1 MRGCINAQSRYPVL
15 PKTQAGGYHSRR
27 GMIDDLYK
35 KQMDGLWDRLGRHA
49 ARTGLTP
56 NGVTRIAFVLSLAN
70 SALFL
75 WHRRPVLYGL
85 ALAVI
90 EALDN
95 LDGAVARVTKASSRY
110 GAFLDAATDR
120 YKEVASLLAVA
131 AVFDYWIVSFL
142 AVTGSLLVSYN
153 QARAQ
158 VEGAKGKGFGP
169 DLFERFERVVVL
181 ALGLALLPV
190 LPPDFFFGHDAV
202 FGALALIAVASHL
215 TAVQRFLRARRALL
229 VESCAERR

>member
-1 MRGCINAQSRYPVL
+1 
-15 PKTQAGGYHSRR
+15 
-27 GMIDDLYK
+27 MIDDLYK
-35 KQMDGLWDRLGRHA
+35 KQMDGLWDRVGRQV

-56 NGVTRIAFVLSLAN
+56 NGVTRLAFVLSLAN

-75 WHRRPVLYGL
+75 WHRRAVAYGI
-85 ALAVI
+85 ALTVV

-110 GAFLDAATDR
+110 GAYLDAATDR

-131 AVFDYWIVSFL
+131 VVFDYWTVAFL

-153 QARAQ
+153 HARAQ
-158 VEGAKGKGFGP
+158 VEGAKGKGYGP

-181 ALGLALLPV
+181 ALGLVLLPV
-190 LPPDFFFGHDAV
+190 VPPAGLFGRDAV
-202 FGALALIAVASHL
+202 FAALALIAAASHV

-229 VESCAERR
+229 AEGAGIPR

>member
-1 MRGCINAQSRYPVL
+1 
-15 PKTQAGGYHSRR
+15 
-27 GMIDDLYK
+27 MIDDLYK
-35 KQMDGLWDRLGRHA
+35 KQMDGLWDRLGRRV

-75 WHRRPVLYGL
+75 WHRRPVLYGI

-95 LDGAVARVTKASSRY
+95 LDGAVARVTKTSSRY
-110 GAFLDAATDR
+110 GSYLDATTDR

-131 AVFDYWIVSFL
+131 VVFDYWPISFL

-153 QARAQ
+153 HARAA
-158 VEGAKGKGFGP
+158 VEGARGKGFGP
-169 DLFERFERVVVL
+169 DLFERFERVAVL
-181 ALGLALLPV
+181 ALGLALRPLLPSGI
-190 LPPDFFFGHDAV
+190 FFGHDAV
-202 FGALALIAVASHL
+202 FGALALIAAFSHA

-229 VESCAERR
+229 EKSGAERS